1 MHKGNFGKNSLLQ
14 QKLFFLLYFVIPNGN
29 LFFTSVKS
37 GVQTLQ
43 HETWK
48 KACMYN
54 DFQQEKIQSNMNKKV
69 KWGFSSCLVSPM
81 SFGTITTVSHWQQ
94 SHSHPWIWVPKIALW
109 LVWYPYKFWGHSRS
123 PGSQWDL
130 AILLLTS
137 CVMLM
142 DCCW

>member
-48 KACMYN
+48 KACMYI

-81 SFGTITTVSHWQQ
+81 SFGTITTVSH
-94 SHSHPWIWVPKIALW
+94 
-109 LVWYPYKFWGHSRS
+109 
-123 PGSQWDL
+123 
-130 AILLLTS
+130 
-137 CVMLM
+137 
-142 DCCW
+142 